1 MSKLIIVKVF
11 AEFYEKYN
19 GCECGKCNAR
29 INGTEQM
36 KYQYKIFFIFFFFFI
51 SSFDDKSLPSQE
63 ISREIEKLVRKKNQF
78 NRRLFILV

>member
-19 GCECGKCNAR
+19 GCECGKCNVR

-63 ISREIEKLVRKKNQF
+63 ISREIEKLVWKKNQF

>member
-36 KYQYKIFFIFFFFFI
+36 KYQFKVFFIFFFFFLLARSTI
-51 SSFDDKSLPSQE
+51 NLY
-63 ISREIEKLVRKKNQF
+63 RVRKFREKSNKT
-78 NRRLFILV
+78 RSEKKPV

>member
-36 KYQYKIFFIFFFFFI
+36 KYQFKVFFIFFFFFFI
-51 SSFDDKSLPSQE
+51 SSLDDKSLQSGNFE
-63 ISREIEKLVRKKNQF
+63 RNRKTRSEKKPV
-78 NRRLFILV
+78 